1 MTNNKVALVTG
12 GAQGIGFKIAERL
25 VEDGFKVAVV
35 DFNEEGAKAAALKLS
50 SDGTKAIA
58 IKADVS
64 NRDDVFNA
72 VRQTAAQFG
81 DFHVMVNNAGLGPT
95 TPIDTITEEQFKT
108 VYGVNVAGVLWGIQ
122 AAHEQFKKFNHGGKI
137 SMQHLKQALRVTQAC
152 LYIAVQNS
160 QCEV

>member
-72 VRQTAAQFG
+72 VRQTAAQF
-81 DFHVMVNNAGLGPT
+81 A
-95 TPIDTITEEQFKT
+95 
-108 VYGVNVAGVLWGIQ
+108 
-122 AAHEQFKKFNHGGKI
+122 I
-137 SMQHLKQALRVTQAC
+137 SMSWLTMPALDQQHQSIQLLKNSLKQYMA
-152 LYIAVQNS
+152 
-160 QCEV
+160 

>member
-64 NRDDVFNA
+64 NRDDVFNHKYKLPLI
-72 VRQTAAQFG
+72 G

-95 TPIDTITEEQFKT
+95 TPIDTITRRT
-108 VYGVNVAGVLWGIQ
+108 V
-122 AAHEQFKKFNHGGKI
+122 
-137 SMQHLKQALRVTQAC
+137 
-152 LYIAVQNS
+152 
-160 QCEV
+160 

>member
-81 DFHVMVNNAGLGPT
+81 DFHVPAL
-95 TPIDTITEEQFKT
+95 DQQHQS
-108 VYGVNVAGVLWGIQ
+108 IQ
-122 AAHEQFKKFNHGGKI
+122 LLKN
-137 SMQHLKQALRVTQAC
+137 SLKQYMA
-152 LYIAVQNS
+152 
-160 QCEV
+160 

>member
-35 DFNEEGAKAAALKLS
+35 DFNEEGQKQLHLNYQVMVQ
-50 SDGTKAIA
+50 KAIA

-122 AAHEQFKKFNHGGKI
+122 AAHEQFKNSIMVVKL
-137 SMQHLKQALRVTQAC
+137 SMQHLKQALRLTQDC

>member
-35 DFNEEGAKAAALKLS
+35 DFNEEGAKAAAKLS

-122 AAHEQFKKFNHGGKI
+122 AAHEQFKNSIMAVKL

>member
-50 SDGTKAIA
+50 
-58 IKADVS
+58 
-64 NRDDVFNA
+64 
-72 VRQTAAQFG
+72 
-81 DFHVMVNNAGLGPT
+81 
-95 TPIDTITEEQFKT
+95 
-108 VYGVNVAGVLWGIQ
+108 
-122 AAHEQFKKFNHGGKI
+122 
-137 SMQHLKQALRVTQAC
+137 MQHLKQALRVTQAC